1 MWHIILIRSC
11 SYRKLCK
18 FVLRFPDKTSVC
30 THTLGTKMFPVLF
43 NFTKLNL
50 MFKSIKTGF
59 VIDSEVFDPEKLTT
73 LVYALMM
80 LTNRS

>member
-1 MWHIILIRSC
+1 
-11 SYRKLCK
+11 
-18 FVLRFPDKTSVC
+18 
-30 THTLGTKMFPVLF
+30 MFPVLF